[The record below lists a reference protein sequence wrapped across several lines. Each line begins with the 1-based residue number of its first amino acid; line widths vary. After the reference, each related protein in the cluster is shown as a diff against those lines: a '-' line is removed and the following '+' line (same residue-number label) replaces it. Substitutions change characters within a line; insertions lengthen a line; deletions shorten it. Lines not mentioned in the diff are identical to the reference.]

1 MRQLSGYLLAIA
13 SGAFYGIISVIIL
26 FISRSGSVPSLF
38 SMMVRMFLA
47 GIFLLPFSVRRLRT
61 HRPTLQFLLKMI
73 PAGVFLTSASILIYT
88 ALDTL
93 PASIGIA
100 LHYTYPLVVML
111 LSVALF
117 RTRVTPQSVTAVVLS
132 LAGIVL
138 LCDNDVLPEHAE
150 LSVCIA
156 LLSAVAFGVYYLWVE
171 RKKLGEMDAVL
182 FTMLLSFLDS
192 FLLALYNGAKGKL
205 IVPVNAGVVGVLAAA
220 GLFAMLAVLTQ
231 TMAIQ
236 RIGSV
241 MTSILGTLQPIV
253 CTLGSALVL
262 REPVSVRSLF
272 GSALVLGAVVI
283 VTLGG
288 KKTEE

>member
-1 MRQLSGYLLAIA
+1 MAQLGGYLLAIA

-26 FISRSGSVPSLF
+26 FISRFGAVPSLF

-47 GIFLLPFSVRRLRT
+47 GVFLLPFSVQRLRT
-61 HRPTLQFLLKMI
+61 HRPTPQFLLKML
-73 PAGVFLTSASILIYT
+73 PAGVFLTGASILIYT
-88 ALDTL
+88 ALDTI

-111 LSVALF
+111 LSVVLF
-117 RTRVTPQSVTAVVLS
+117 RARITARSVAALGMS
-132 LAGIVL
+132 LVGVIL
-138 LCDNDVLPEHAE
+138 LCDNDVLPEHAGT
-150 LSVCIA
+150 SVCIA
-156 LLSAVAFGVYYLWVE
+156 LLSAVAFGAYYLWVE

-182 FTMLLSFLDS
+182 FTMLLSFLDA
-192 FLLALYNGAKGKL
+192 FLLALYNGATGKL
-205 IVPVNAGVVGVLAAA
+205 FVSVNAGVLGVLAAA

-288 KKTEE
+288 KKKEE